1 MNQGLAA
8 PGFLGRL
15 PADRLF
21 VVVSRATALIVIV
34 LLLSALSPHF
44 FTAQNL
50 INVLRQASLQF
61 VLSAGLTLV
70 ILTGGIDLSV
80 GAVLGLSAC
89 LGASLIAGGHL
100 ALGIGAAL
108 GAGLACGVVN
118 GFLVTQFRIPAFMAT
133 YGMLWIASGLTHVF
147 MQGEVIHGF
156 DKTFRFIGAGHVGPI
171 PAPVIAAAVLLFAL
185 HVLLHH
191 MRLGRAIYAI
201 GGNPVAARLSGMPVK
216 RHLVT
221 VYALSGLLAAFAGLV
236 VIARV
241 NAADPGTGEELLL
254 PAIAAV
260 CLGGTSLFG
269 GQGGIAGTLVGSL
282 ILALVINGMNLLN
295 VSTFW
300 QAGGMGLIVLASVFA
315 DQMGGR
321 RVTATAHHTHRG
333 GKP

>member
-1 MNQGLAA
+1 MTPGLLAL
-8 PGFLGRL
+8 PRFLGRL

-21 VVVSRATALIVIV
+21 VVVSRATALVLIV
-34 LLLSALSPHF
+34 LVLASLSPHF
-44 FTAQNL
+44 FTFQNL
-50 INVLRQASLQF
+50 MNVLRQASLQF
-61 VLSAGLTLV
+61 ILSAGLTLV

-89 LGASLIAGGHL
+89 LGASLIVAGHL
-100 ALGIGAAL
+100 ELGIGAAL
-108 GAGLACGVVN
+108 AAGLACGLAS
-118 GFLVTQFRIPAFMAT
+118 GLLVTQLRIPAFIAT
-133 YGMLWIASGLTHVF
+133 YGMLWIAHGLTYVF
-147 MQGEVIHGF
+147 MKGEVIHGF

-171 PAPVIAAAVLLFAL
+171 PAPVVAAAILFGLLY
-185 HVLLHH
+185 VLLHH
-191 MRLGRAIYAI
+191 TRLGRAIYAI
-201 GGNPVAARLSGMPVK
+201 GGNPAAARLSGMPVQ

-254 PAIAAV
+254 AAIAAV

-269 GQGGIAGTLVGSL
+269 GHGGIGGTVVGSL

-300 QAGGMGLIVLASVFA
+300 QAGGMGLIVLVSVFA
-315 DQMGGR
+315 DQVGGR
-321 RVTATAHHTHRG
+321 RVNAVVHHRG